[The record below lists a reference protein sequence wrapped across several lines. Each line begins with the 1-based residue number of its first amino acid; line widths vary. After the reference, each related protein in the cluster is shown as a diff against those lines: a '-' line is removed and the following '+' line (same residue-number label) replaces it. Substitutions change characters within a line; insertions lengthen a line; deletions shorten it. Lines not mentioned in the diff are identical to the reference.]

1 MALQD
6 LVGWIAASLVLATF
20 SARSMVPLRAL
31 AVGSN
36 VAFVG
41 YAYMAGLWPILLL
54 HSIMLPLNAQRL
66 RQAIVGRT
74 ADAQDAAADR
84 PEHRSIA
91 IAANSNFDPAPA
103 EPPPAPPLT
112 SA

>member
-1 MALQD
+1 MAFQD
-6 LVGWIAASLVLATF
+6 LVGWLAASLVLATF

-66 RQAIVGRT
+66 RQEIVGGR
-74 ADAQDAAADR
+74 AAGAPDARADR
-84 PEHRSIA
+84 PEHRFIV
-91 IAANSNFDPAPA
+91 IAANDNWEADTAGAATALTAP
-103 EPPPAPPLT
+103 
-112 SA
+112 

>member
-74 ADAQDAAADR
+74 ADVPDVVPAR
-84 PEHRSIA
+84 PELRFA
-91 IAANSNFDPAPA
+91 TIAANDNLEQGDGETATA
-103 EPPPAPPLT
+103 LAMT
-112 SA
+112 

>member
-6 LVGWIAASLVLATF
+6 LVGWLAASLVLATF

-66 RQAIVGRT
+66 RQAMAGG
-74 ADAQDAAADR
+74 AANASDAGADR
-84 PEHRSIA
+84 PKHRFVA
-91 IAANSNFDPAPA
+91 ISANDNWEVDTAEAATALTAP
-103 EPPPAPPLT
+103 
-112 SA
+112 

>member
-6 LVGWIAASLVLATF
+6 LVGWLAASLVLATF

-66 RQAIVGRT
+66 RQAMAGG
-74 ADAQDAAADR
+74 AANASDAGADR
-84 PEHRSIA
+84 PERRVIV
-91 IAANSNFDPAPA
+91 IAANDNWEAETAEAATALTAP
-103 EPPPAPPLT
+103 
-112 SA
+112 

>member
-41 YAYMAGLWPILLL
+41 YPYMAGLWPILLL

-66 RQAIVGRT
+66 RQAMVRR
-74 ADAQDAAADR
+74 AANAPDAGPDR
-84 PEHRSIA
+84 PERRFA
-91 IAANSNFDPAPA
+91 AMAANDNLEHGDGETATAFAM
-103 EPPPAPPLT
+103 T
-112 SA
+112 

>member
-74 ADAQDAAADR
+74 ADAPDADAAR
-84 PEHRSIA
+84 PEHRFA
-91 IAANSNFDPAPA
+91 VIAANDNLEHGHGETATA
-103 EPPPAPPLT
+103 LAMT
-112 SA
+112 

>member
-74 ADAQDAAADR
+74 ADAQDAGADR
-84 PEHRSIA
+84 PEHRCMA
-91 IAANSNFDPAPA
+91 IAANDNLEHGHGETATA
-103 EPPPAPPLT
+103 LAMT
-112 SA
+112 